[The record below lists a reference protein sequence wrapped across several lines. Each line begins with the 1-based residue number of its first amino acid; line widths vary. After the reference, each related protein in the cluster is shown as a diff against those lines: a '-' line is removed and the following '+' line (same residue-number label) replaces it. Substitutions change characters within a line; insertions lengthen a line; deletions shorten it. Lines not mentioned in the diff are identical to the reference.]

1 MRIDKINIENFRCFR
16 GKFTLKLNEGV
27 NVLVGDNEAGKST
40 ILEAVNLG
48 LSGVLNGKY
57 LKNQLSPYLFNH
69 QVATEYIESLKTA
82 NKQSPPHILI
92 EIFFADEFPLFEGNG
107 NSERQK
113 ASGIRFKIEF
123 DPDYESEY
131 QTLVASGD
139 VLSIPVEYYRIS
151 WQSFARESVTG
162 RSIPLKSVLIDSTSN
177 RYQNGSDVYISR
189 IIRDDLDD
197 KEKVGLSQAHRRLK
211 EAFGSDKA
219 VVAINKKV
227 NDKANVSNKKL
238 HVSVDLSSHNSW
250 ETSLMA
256 YLDETPFQQIG
267 KGEQCIVKTNLAL
280 GHQKAQ
286 EANIVLLEEPENH
299 LSHSKLNE
307 LMDAVSKS
315 CTKKQAII
323 STHSSFVANK
333 LGLDHLILLKNPKV
347 TRLTDLSSDTYN
359 FFKKLPGYQTLRLLL
374 CKKAVLVEGDSD
386 ELIFQKAYMKEND
399 GRLPIHDGIDV
410 ISVKLTFKR
419 FLEIAEKLG
428 QPVAVITDNDG
439 DYANKITKK
448 YSAYENVDCVSI
460 FADERDVL
468 NTLEPQFI
476 DANSADLKGL
486 CDVIEISPEDY
497 TTVDEI
503 REYMLS
509 NKTSWAL
516 RVFESEETV
525 KYPDY
530 IQQAVRWC
538 NDE

>member
-69 QVATEYIESLKTA
+69 QVVDEYIASLNTDQK
-82 NKQSPPHILI
+82 KSPPHILI
-92 EIFFADEFPLFEGNG
+92 EIFFADDFPLFEGNG
-107 NSERQK
+107 NSERLK
-113 ASGIRFKIEF
+113 ASGLSLKVEF
-123 DPDYESEY
+123 DPDYKSEY
-131 QTLVASGD
+131 EVLVSSGG
-139 VLSIPVEYYRIS
+139 VLSIPVEYYRVS
-151 WQSFARESVTG
+151 WKSFARESVTG

-197 KEKVGLSQAHRRLK
+197 MEKVGLSQAHRRLK

-219 VVAINKKV
+219 VAAINKKV
-227 NDKANVSNKKL
+227 NDKAKVSNKKL

-250 ETSLMA
+250 ETSLMV
-256 YLDETPFQQIG
+256 YLNETPFQQIG

-280 GHQKAQ
+280 AHQKAQ

-315 CTKKQAII
+315 CTKRQAII

-333 LGLDHLILLKNPKV
+333 LGLGHLILLKNPMV
-347 TRLTDLSSDTYN
+347 TRLTDLSPDTYD
-359 FFKKLPGYQTLRLLL
+359 FFKKLPGYQTLRLIL

-386 ELIFQKAYMKEND
+386 ELIFQKAYMKENK
-399 GRLPIHDGIDV
+399 GRLPIHDGVDV

-419 FLEIAEKLG
+419 FLEIAVKLEH
-428 QPVAVITDNDG
+428 PIAVITDNDG
-439 DYANKITKK
+439 DYENKIIKK
-448 YSAYENVDCVSI
+448 YLDYEEVDYVTI
-460 FADERDVL
+460 FADKRESL
-468 NTLEPQFI
+468 NTLEPQFV
-476 DANSADLKGL
+476 DANKSDLKGL
-486 CDVIEISPEDY
+486 CKVIGISSETYDTPAK
-497 TTVDEI
+497 V
-503 REYMLS
+503 RKYMLGS
-509 NKTSWAL
+509 KTTWAL
-516 RVFESEETV
+516 RVFEAEDSV

-530 IQQAVRWC
+530 IQRAVRWC
-538 NDE
+538 NDK